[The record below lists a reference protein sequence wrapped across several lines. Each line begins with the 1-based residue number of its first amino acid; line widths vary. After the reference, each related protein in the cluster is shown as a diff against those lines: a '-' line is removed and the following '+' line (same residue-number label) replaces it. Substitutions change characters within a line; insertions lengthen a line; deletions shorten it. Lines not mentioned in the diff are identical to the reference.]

1 MRTKYKAWSKPFLE
15 EHTEV
20 ELPIEEIKNIK
31 GDIYL
36 EIGSGKGQFILEMAK
51 KNPDLFFIGIER
63 NVTCAG
69 FCAKKLVENEIANA
83 KIIHADAGMILDCF
97 LDKSINTIFLNFS
110 DPWPKKRHSKRR
122 LTSNGFLD
130 KYFNKLKDDGKIV
143 FKTDNVDLFEFTKEL
158 VNESKF
164 VPTLIDENYDG
175 KEEFD
180 AQTEY
185 EMSFRNEGV
194 PIHRMVMVKR

>member
-69 FCAKKLVENEIANA
+69 FCAKKLVENEISNA
-83 KIIHADAGMILDCF
+83 KIIHADAGMILDSF

>member
-83 KIIHADAGMILDCF
+83 KIIHADAGMILDSF